1 MRFSRVAG
9 VPALPSPVVRLR
21 CVFLSLALAGACG
34 KDDATVPA
42 AQARPANA
50 VGNGG
55 VVDSAR
61 EGTAFGGATK
71 TDGGP
76 GASGRAAPT
85 ITLAASDVS
94 TVRRE
99 SIEEGIAVTGDLRPI
114 ETIEVR
120 ARLEGDLVGVHV
132 REGERVREGQLL
144 ARFESSEQESGL
156 TSAEADRV
164 SAQSELATAEWNLEQ
179 TTELFRAGAVSER
192 DFKAAQQGVAT
203 QRARLA
209 AAEARVRATG
219 SLVRD
224 TRVLAPT
231 GGVISRRLVESGEH
245 VARGAGLFTL
255 VRSDVLELAA
265 AVPARQANALRVG
278 QTVHF
283 NADGRAFDGK
293 VARVS
298 PTVDPATR
306 SVAVFVQIPNASGSL
321 RGGTFASGR
330 VVSRTIAG
338 ALVVPATAIHQSADN
353 GRPYV
358 YRIAGRSIDV
368 ASVLLGVVDERMGMA
383 EVLEGLAEGD
393 RVVVGNVGTLGRGMQ
408 VIIAGEERAGQR
420 PGGARQ

>member
-1 MRFSRVAG
+1 MGIR
-9 VPALPSPVVRLR
+9 ALPSPFVSRTCGVL
-21 CVFLSLALAGACG
+21 LSLVLAVACG

-42 AQARPANA
+42 AQARPAN
-50 VGNGG
+50 GG
-55 VVDSAR
+55 GAADSAR
-61 EGTAFGGATK
+61 TGPPADGATK
-71 TDGGP
+71 TGGGS

-132 REGERVREGQLL
+132 REGERVRAGQVL

-164 SAQSELATAEWNLEQ
+164 AANSELATAQWNLEQ

-192 DFKAAQQGVAT
+192 DFKAAQQGVTTA
-203 QRARLA
+203 RARLA
-209 AAEARVRATG
+209 AAESRVRATG

-306 SVAVFVQIPNASGSL
+306 SVAVFVQIPNGTGSL

-330 VVSRTIAG
+330 VVSRTVTG
-338 ALVVPATAIHQSADN
+338 ALVVRAAAVRQSADD
-353 GRPYV
+353 GRPFV
-358 YRIAGRSIDV
+358 YRIMRGTIDIASIQ
-368 ASVLLGVVDERMGMA
+368 LGVIDERAGMA

-393 RVVVGNVGTLGRGMQ
+393 RVVVGNVGTLGKGMQ
-408 VIIAGEERAGQR
+408 VIIVGEEGSGRRDAAR
-420 PGGARQ
+420 PPARQ